1 MFFSFYI
8 DRILSL
14 KSDSNIRQLF
24 FHPTIIKTFSFSFF
38 LTLKKKKMFP
48 KILKLFLA
56 LLSLGYAIYLFI
68 DDYIGNGIMM
78 IIISGL
84 LILLY
89 FKNEI
94 IFLAFLRLR
103 KQDFVGTEKWLM
115 RIPNIERNLV
125 RKQQGYYNYLFGIIH
140 SQKNLTQAER
150 YFKTAIKLGLSMNHD
165 LAMAKMSLAGIYL
178 QKRRKRE
185 AQQLLNEAK
194 KHDKHGMLKGQMKII
209 QQQMKRI

>member
-1 MFFSFYI
+1 
-8 DRILSL
+8 
-14 KSDSNIRQLF
+14 
-24 FHPTIIKTFSFSFF
+24 
-38 LTLKKKKMFP
+38 MFP
-48 KILKLFLA
+48 KFLKLFLA
-56 LLSLGYAIYLFI
+56 VLTFGLAIYQFV

-78 IIISGL
+78 VIITGF

-115 RIPNIERNLV
+115 RIPNVERNLV

-140 SQKNLTQAER
+140 SQKNLTQAEKF
-150 YFKTAIKLGLSMNHD
+150 FKTAIKLGLSMNHD

-194 KHDKHGMLKGQMKII
+194 RHDKHGMLKSQMKII

>member
-1 MFFSFYI
+1 
-8 DRILSL
+8 
-14 KSDSNIRQLF
+14 
-24 FHPTIIKTFSFSFF
+24 
-38 LTLKKKKMFP
+38 
-48 KILKLFLA
+48 
-56 LLSLGYAIYLFI
+56 
-68 DDYIGNGIMM
+68 MM
-78 IIISGL
+78 IIVSGL

-103 KQDFVGTEKWLM
+103 KQDFIGTEKWLM

-178 QKRRKRE
+178 QKE
-185 AQQLLNEAK
+185 E
-194 KHDKHGMLKGQMKII
+194 KGGATAIK
-209 QQQMKRI
+209 